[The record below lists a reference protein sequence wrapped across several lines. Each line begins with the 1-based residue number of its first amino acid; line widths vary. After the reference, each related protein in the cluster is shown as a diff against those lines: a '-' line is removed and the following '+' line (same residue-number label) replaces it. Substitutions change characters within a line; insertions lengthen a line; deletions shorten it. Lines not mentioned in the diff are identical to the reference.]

1 MNTIIRTV
9 TNITASLSMRAML
22 FIWLAIVIFPFLW
35 MTIISFRDPIDA
47 FSSTPTLFVDYTLD
61 NFYKVWV
68 TDEFYMK
75 FFNTI
80 IITVGVVILS
90 LSSGCLA
97 AYALSRYSGNLGF
110 WLLLCAL
117 IFRALPYTSLLP
129 AYKIV
134 FHELG
139 LLDSY
144 FTLVI
149 VLVALNQP
157 FTIWMLRS
165 FFAGIPKDLDEAAM
179 VDGCG
184 RIKAF
189 FKVIMPVMWPGVITT
204 GLFSFLLAYN
214 DFIVSSQLLSGEKQT
229 VVSALS
235 IYMNADDD
243 QFLLMQGIAGAVSI
257 MVPLIFV
264 VIIFQKQIVA
274 GLTQGAV
281 K

>member
-1 MNTIIRTV
+1 MN
-9 TNITASLSMRAML
+9 AYLKSLYKTTSQISMRTML
-22 FIWLAIVIFPFLW
+22 FVWLLIVIFPFLW

-47 FSSTPTLFVDYTLD
+47 FSSTPTLFTNYTLD
-61 NFYKVWV
+61 NFYKVWII
-68 TDEFYMK
+68 DEFYMK
-75 FFNTI
+75 FVNTI
-80 IITVGVVILS
+80 IITFGVVVLS
-90 LSSGCLA
+90 LSTGCLA
-97 AYALSRYSGNLGF
+97 AYALSRYSGALGF
-110 WLLLCAL
+110 WLLICAL
-117 IFRALPYTSLLP
+117 VFRALPYTSLLP

-144 FTLVI
+144 GTLVI

-165 FFAGIPKDLDEAAM
+165 FFASIPKDLDEAAM

-184 RIKAF
+184 RISAF
-189 FKVIMPVMWPGVITT
+189 FRVIMPVMWHGVITT

-214 DFIVSSQLLSGEKQT
+214 DFIVSSQLLSGDKQT
-229 VVSALS
+229 VVSTLS

-243 QFLLMQGIAGAVSI
+243 PFLLMQGIAGAVSI
-257 MVPLIFV
+257 MVPLIFIV
-264 VIIFQKQIVA
+264 LFFQKQIVA